1 LAQPKPE
8 MPDPI
13 IATFTRVPPAMV
25 YFLVINLRGQ

>member
-13 IATFTRVPPAMV
+13 IATFTRVPPAMD
-25 YFLVINLRGQ
+25 YFLVITLRGQ